1 MVEVQGQGL
10 DVKDRWLLYAL
21 DRNARQPLAALG
33 RAAKVSKQVAAYRLQ
48 GLIERG
54 IVKGF
59 ITVPNVSKFGYKSHK
74 LLLRFQNLGPEKEG
88 ELIRYLVKHPAVGWL
103 VRCVGRWDVVL
114 VVWSKNDL
122 DFATF
127 LQELE
132 NKYGAYIL
140 ERDISVMLSVH
151 YYFRSYLVG
160 RERRETDYFLL
171 EGVPQGEFKTDETD
185 VKLVQL
191 LSQNARASLAELAEK
206 LGMTGPA
213 VNYRLR
219 RLLKEGAI
227 LGFRPSLNLPVLGY
241 QYYKVFFRM
250 QNLTAK
256 REIELF
262 RYFGQHPNITYAT
275 RSIGASNVEIEVE
288 IEDALKFNALLMD
301 LRKQFA
307 DIVRDY
313 DSLLIYEEYKHGHM
327 PG

>member
-1 MVEVQGQGL
+1 MHELL
-10 DVKDRWLLYAL
+10 DVKDRRLLYAL
-21 DRNARQPLAALG
+21 DQDARQPLAALG
-33 RAAKVSKQVAAYRLQ
+33 RTAKISKQVAAYRMQ
-48 GLIERG
+48 GLLERG
-54 IVKGF
+54 IVRGF
-59 ITVPNVSKFGYKSHK
+59 ITVPNVSKFGFKSHK
-74 LLLRFQNLGPEKEG
+74 LLLRFQNLGPEKES
-88 ELIRYLVKHPAVGWL
+88 ELIRYLVKNPVVGWL

-122 DFATF
+122 DFAAF

-132 NKYGAYIL
+132 NRYGAYIL

-151 YYFRSYLVG
+151 YYFRSYLMG
-160 RERRETDYFLL
+160 TERHETDYFLL
-171 EGVPQGEFKTDETD
+171 EGVPQTEGKGTAFDEID
-185 VKLVQL
+185 VNLVQM

-219 RLLKEGAI
+219 RLLKAGAI
-227 LGFRPSLNLPVLGY
+227 LGFRPSLNLLALGF

-256 REIELF
+256 REKELF
-262 RYFGQHPNITYAT
+262 RYFGQHPNITYVT
-275 RSIGASNVEIEVE
+275 RSIGASNIEIEVE

>member
-1 MVEVQGQGL
+1 MQEML
-10 DVKDRWLLYAL
+10 DVKDRRLLYAL
-21 DRNARQPLAALG
+21 DRNARQPLSALG
-33 RAAKVSKQVAAYRLQ
+33 RAAKVSKQVAGYRLQ
-48 GLIERG
+48 GLVQSC

-74 LLLRFQNLGPEKEG
+74 LLLRFQNLGPDKES

-114 VVWSKNDL
+114 VIWFRNDL
-122 DFATF
+122 NFAAF

-140 ERDISVMLSVH
+140 ERDISVMLSVR
-151 YYFRSYLVG
+151 YYFRNYLVG
-160 RERRETDYFLL
+160 GERRESDYFLL
-171 EGVPQGEFKTDETD
+171 EGVPRGEVKTDALD

-191 LSQNARASLAELAEK
+191 LSQNARASLAELAAK

-213 VNYRLR
+213 VTYRLR
-219 RLLKEGAI
+219 KLLKEGAI
-227 LGFRPSLNLPVLGY
+227 LGFRPSLNLSALGL

-256 REIELF
+256 REIDLF

-275 RSIGASNVEIEVE
+275 RSIGASNVELEVE

-301 LRKQFA
+301 LRKRFA

-313 DSLLIYEEYKHGHM
+313 DSLLIYEEYKHGHL